1 MKDGGV
7 RQDGTCLQ
15 MSDAKYG
22 VRAVRR
28 CNVFWLGVENQR
40 GRTDEAGANEK
51 SKKEESC
58 IKRNGEQMKERSRGT
73 RDGLIKAVH

>member
-7 RQDGTCLQ
+7 QQDGTCLQ

-28 CNVFWLGVENQR
+28 CNAFWLGVENQR
-40 GRTDEAGANEK
+40 GRRTDEAGANEK
-51 SKKEESC
+51 SQKRRVAIKEMEN
-58 IKRNGEQMKERSRGT
+58 K
-73 RDGLIKAVH
+73 